1 MQVCVGIL
9 ALVATM
15 SFLEGDTQDLAPAH
29 GLAQLDMMAR
39 DVHAEGQ
46 SDEWAYLC
54 VPSSLRE

>member
-1 MQVCVGIL
+1 MGIL

-39 DVHAEGQ
+39 DVHASNNSG
-46 SDEWAYLC
+46 EWAHLC
-54 VPSSLRE
+54 VWSSNSF